1 MFPHTLPERTAIP
14 KVLRQSG
21 FSLMELAVVL
31 VIVALLLGGL
41 LVPLGAQRDVEFM
54 RATEKSLA
62 DIREALIGFAAING
76 RLPCPAQATIASG
89 AANAGIEATIVSGG
103 ITYCACAAAASTGVA
118 AWTTACVAPVAQA
131 SGDTVGGVLPWAT
144 LGLLETDAWGNRYT
158 YRVSNFFARGI
169 NPAETLFGTGCTPT
183 TITVASAAFALCSPA
198 VTAGTQAGI
207 KVLTATVA
215 NGGVTLA
222 DWMPAVVVS
231 HGGNG
236 LGAYT
241 ALGTQLTSA
250 AAGTEEAENSDG
262 DPTFVSNTTIDDR
275 LVWIPTSQ
283 LMNRMITAGRLP

>member
-1 MFPHTLPERTAIP
+1 MKPRTVAF
-14 KVLRQSG
+14 RSFG

-41 LVPLGAQRDVEFM
+41 LVPLGTQRDVEFM

-62 DIREALIGFAAING
+62 DIREALIGFAAVNG

-89 AANAGIEATIVSGG
+89 AANAGIEATMVSSG

-118 AWTTACVAPVAQA
+118 AIGTTACVAPAAQA

-158 YRVSNFFARGI
+158 YRVSNLFARGI
-169 NPAETLFGTGCTPT
+169 NSAETLFGTGCTPST
-183 TITVASAAFALCSPA
+183 SPVIHAAFALCSPTNPATPTAPAA
-198 VTAGTQAGI
+198 VSGI

-222 DWMPAVVVS
+222 DWLPAIVIS

-241 ALGTQLTSA
+241 TLGTQLTAA

-262 DPTFVSNTTIDDR
+262 DATFVSNTTIDDR
-275 LVWIPTSQ
+275 LIWIPTSQ
-283 LMNRMITAGRLP
+283 LMNRMITAGKLP